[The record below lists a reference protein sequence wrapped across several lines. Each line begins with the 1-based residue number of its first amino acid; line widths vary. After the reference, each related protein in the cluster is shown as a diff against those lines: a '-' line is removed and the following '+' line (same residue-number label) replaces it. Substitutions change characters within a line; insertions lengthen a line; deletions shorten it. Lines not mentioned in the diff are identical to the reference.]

1 MKFVC
6 PYTPPCLF
14 DGIDEVAADKV
25 ACQYLGGE
33 RADDEG
39 HFMNMLRDEIGRDVA
54 NVAMWA
60 PSTRAHS
67 AGARR
72 AGRALER
79 GLCTR

>member
-1 MKFVC
+1 
-6 PYTPPCLF
+6 
-14 DGIDEVAADKV
+14 
-25 ACQYLGGE
+25 
-33 RADDEG
+33 
-39 HFMNMLRDEIGRDVA
+39 MNMLRDEIGRDVA
-54 NVAMWA
+54 NVAIWA